1 MAARTA
7 LSRNQP
13 QETRTTVAPV
23 AVPAHS
29 CAESTSPATAEVTL
43 TRIDHQN
50 MPPAV
55 RARLR
60 AVAAGTMSSA
70 VTKRTPTAQ
79 TENITTS
86 ASSPAKRYCQK
97 KTLMR
102 WALATTEFRP
112 MYNRRL

>member
-70 VTKRTPTAQ
+70 VTSRT
-79 TENITTS
+79 
-86 ASSPAKRYCQK
+86 
-97 KTLMR
+97 
-102 WALATTEFRP
+102 
-112 MYNRRL
+112 